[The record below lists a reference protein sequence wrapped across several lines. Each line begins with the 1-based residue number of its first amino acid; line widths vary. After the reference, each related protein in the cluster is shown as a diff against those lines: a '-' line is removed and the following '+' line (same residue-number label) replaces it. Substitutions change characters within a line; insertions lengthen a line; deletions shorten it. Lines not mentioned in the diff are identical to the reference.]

1 MRISIFGLG
10 YVGCVSAA
18 CFANDGH
25 EVIGVDIDNQKLD
38 AIRQGR
44 SPVVEPGL
52 DDMVCQSV
60 RSGKLRVTQNT
71 KEAIRDTEISLI
83 CVGTPSNPNGSL
95 KTDYV
100 ENVVREIGK
109 ALREKDA
116 YHVVVI
122 RSTVLPGTVEEQL
135 LPLLELYTGKRVGED
150 FGLAMNPEFLRESSA
165 VADYYNPPYVVI
177 GEFDKRTGTAVQ
189 QVYSGVDA
197 PVIFTSIRSAEMLK
211 YANNAFHAL
220 KITFA
225 NEIGNLCKAHGVDG
239 QEVMQIFCRDT
250 QLNISPY
257 YLRPGFAFGG
267 SCLPKDT
274 RALLYRAKERDVDL
288 PVLNAVLDSNY
299 KQIQRGIQMV
309 EATGSKKVGVLG
321 LSFKSGTDDV
331 RESPIVPMVETLV
344 GRGYEVSIYDDQ
356 VKLSNLIGANKLFL
370 ERELP
375 HIAQLMCAS
384 IDDLLT
390 DNEVIVITNGSE
402 TYKNALERIT
412 EQHIIVDLDG
422 AARAKTELN
431 GRYAGICW

>member
-1 MRISIFGLG
+1 MKISIFGLG

-25 EVIGVDIDNQKLD
+25 EVIGVDVDNKKLD

-52 DDMVCQSV
+52 DEMVCQSV
-60 RSGKLRVTQNT
+60 RNGKLRVTQST
-71 KEAIRDTEISLI
+71 EEAICDSEVSLI
-83 CVGTPSNPNGSL
+83 CVGTPSNSNGSL

-100 ENVVREIGK
+100 ENVVRDIGK
-109 ALREKDA
+109 ALRTKDA

-122 RSTVLPGTVEEQL
+122 RSTVLPGTVEEQV
-135 LPLLELYTGKRVGED
+135 LPLLELYTGKRAGED

-177 GEFDKRTGTAVQ
+177 GEFDKRTGEALKN
-189 QVYSGVDA
+189 VYSGVDA

-274 RALLYRAKERDVDL
+274 RALLYRAKERDVEL
-288 PVLNAVLDSNY
+288 PVLNAVLESNY

-331 RESPIVPMVETLV
+331 RESPVVPLVETLV

-375 HIAQLMCAS
+375 HIAQLMRPS
-384 IDDLLT
+384 IDELLA
-390 DNEVIVITNGSE
+390 DNEVIVITNGSA
-402 TYKNALERIT
+402 TYKDALGQIT
-412 EQHIIVDLDG
+412 DKHIIVDLDG
-422 AARAKTELN
+422 AARIRTDL
-431 GRYAGICW
+431 

>member
-1 MRISIFGLG
+1 MKISIFGLG

-25 EVIGVDIDNQKLD
+25 EVIGVDVDAKKLQ
-38 AIRQGR
+38 AISQGR

-52 DDMVCQSV
+52 DEMVCQST
-60 RSGKLRVTQNT
+60 REGRLRVTQNT
-71 KEAIRDTEISLI
+71 EEAVQNSEVSLV
-83 CVGTPSNPNGSL
+83 CVGTPSSPNGSL
-95 KTDYV
+95 KTEYV
-100 ENVVREIGK
+100 ENVVRDIGK
-109 ALREKDA
+109 ALRDKEA

-122 RSTVLPGTVEEQL
+122 RSTVLPGTVEEQV
-135 LPLLELYTGKRVGED
+135 LPLLELYSGKRAGED
-150 FGLAMNPEFLRESSA
+150 FGLSMNPEFLRESSA

-177 GEFDKRTGTAVQ
+177 GEFDKRSGEVVKG
-189 QVYSGVDA
+189 VYCGVNA

-225 NEIGNLCKAHGVDG
+225 NEIGNMCKAHGVDG
-239 QEVMQIFCRDT
+239 QEVMEIFCRDT

-274 RALLYRAKERDVDL
+274 RALLYRAKERDVEM

-299 KQIQRGIQMV
+299 RQIQRGIQMV

-331 RESPIVPMVETLV
+331 RESPVVPLVETLV
-344 GRGYEVSIYDDQ
+344 GRGYDVRIYDDQ
-356 VKLSNLIGANKLFL
+356 VKLSNLIGANKVFL

-375 HIAQLMCAS
+375 HIAQLLRPT
-384 IDDLLT
+384 IDELLA
-390 DNEVIVITNGSE
+390 DSEVIVLTNGSS

-412 EQHIIVDLDG
+412 ENQFLVDLVG
-422 AARAKTELN
+422 AGRSRTDLN
-431 GRYAGICW
+431 GNYAGICW